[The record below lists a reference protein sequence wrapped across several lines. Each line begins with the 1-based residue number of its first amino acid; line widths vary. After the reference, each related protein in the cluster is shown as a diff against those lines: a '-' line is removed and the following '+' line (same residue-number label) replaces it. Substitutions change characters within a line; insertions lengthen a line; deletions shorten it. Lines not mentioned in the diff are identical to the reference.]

1 MTTLTKLLYNP
12 RKIIPGGF
20 NIILNLSRWFDMRL
34 INLIL
39 SNFIGQLTTNM
50 VEMYIMYTCT
60 FTCRLCTF
68 TCNNTCTCTCM
79 DNKNYHYIY

>member
-20 NIILNLSRWFDMRL
+20 NIILNLSRRFDMRF

-39 SNFIGQLTTNM
+39 SNFIGQLTTSM
-50 VEMYIMYTCT
+50 VEIYIFNYT
-60 FTCRLCTF
+60 
-68 TCNNTCTCTCM
+68 
-79 DNKNYHYIY
+79 HIYIINVCVTHTHT

>member
-20 NIILNLSRWFDMRL
+20 NIILNLSRRFDMRL

-39 SNFIGQLTTNM
+39 SNFIGQLTTTNM
-50 VEMYIMYTCT
+50 VKGMLNVPLDIYSGFSCI
-60 FTCRLCTF
+60 FTSSYALMHF
-68 TCNNTCTCTCM
+68 M
-79 DNKNYHYIY
+79 